1 MFRSAF
7 TIGAIGL
14 GIVLNPLDA
23 APAGAQDWPARPVT
37 IVIPFAAG
45 SGSDIVGRILAPHI
59 SELLG
64 RPVIVENVGVAG
76 GITAVSRV
84 ARAAPD
90 GYQIVLGTA
99 GTHSVNQSLYK
110 RLPYNA
116 AADFAPVALTVEQP
130 IAVIARPDLPVNGLQ
145 DLLSYMKANRARMQF
160 GSPGIGTT
168 PHLACV
174 LLNASIG
181 VDITHVPY
189 RGAGPAMQD
198 LMAGRI
204 DYQCAAFAPVIP
216 QIESNLVKAIALLKR
231 TRSPILPTLA
241 TAHEQGLTD
250 FEAVTWYAFFLPKG
264 TPKAIVQ
271 KLNEV
276 TVATMNMPAVQQRL
290 KEVGSEPVAPDRRS
304 PEYLQGFVVSEIKK
318 WAAAVKASGVSID

>member
-1 MFRSAF
+1 M
-7 TIGAIGL
+7 T
-14 GIVLNPLDA
+14 
-23 APAGAQDWPARPVT
+23 
-37 IVIPFAAG
+37 
-45 SGSDIVGRILAPHI
+45 
-59 SELLG
+59 
-64 RPVIVENVGVAG
+64 
-76 GITAVSRV
+76 
-84 ARAAPD
+84 
-90 GYQIVLGTA
+90 
-99 GTHSVNQSLYK
+99 
-110 RLPYNA
+110 RL
-116 AADFAPVALTVEQP
+116 
-130 IAVIARPDLPVNGLQ
+130 
-145 DLLSYMKANRARMQF
+145 
-160 GSPGIGTT
+160 
-168 PHLACV
+168 
-174 LLNASIG
+174 
-181 VDITHVPY
+181 
-189 RGAGPAMQD
+189 
-198 LMAGRI
+198 
-204 DYQCAAFAPVIP
+204 AFAPVIP